1 MKRSLQ
7 SLLLIFMTLIA
18 VAASGCKTTEPENES
33 ARPWNSP
40 RGWEAGGMPGFTP
53 NYRR

>member
-1 MKRSLQ
+1 MKRSVR
-7 SLLLIFMTLIA
+7 SFLLIFVALMA
-18 VAASGCKTTEPENES
+18 VAFSGCKTTEPENES

-40 RGWEAGGMPGFTP
+40 RGWEGGGMPGYMP